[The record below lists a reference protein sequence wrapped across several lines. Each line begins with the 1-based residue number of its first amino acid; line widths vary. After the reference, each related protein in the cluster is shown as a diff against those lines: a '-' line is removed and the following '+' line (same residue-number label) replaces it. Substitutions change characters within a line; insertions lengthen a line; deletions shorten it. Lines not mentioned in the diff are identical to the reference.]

1 MDAWNSAPNAETD
14 PWSAFGGE
22 EGESIVE
29 LFESLRAKLT
39 TFFEARGCIDP
50 EELADETLQRVV
62 LKICQG
68 TEVSNLVGYS
78 YGVAKNIFKEY
89 VRREKIKQAYVDSQK
104 YRAGVEPIV
113 DEDEAQ
119 VRERRFKC
127 MEDCMAQLNKQ
138 GRWLLLEYY
147 KIKGQAKLA
156 HRKQMAEELNI
167 SREALTL
174 RVFHLKQRLKKCVH
188 ECLENT

>member
-1 MDAWNSAPNAETD
+1 MDAWNSPPNAETN

-39 TFFEARGCIDP
+39 TFFEVRRCIDP

-78 YGVAKNIFKEY
+78 YGVAKNIFMEH
-89 VRREKIKQAYVDSQK
+89 VRSEKARQAYLDSQK
-104 YRAGVEPIV
+104 YRDGVEP
-113 DEDEAQ
+113 D
-119 VRERRFKC
+119 
-127 MEDCMAQLNKQ
+127 
-138 GRWLLLEYY
+138 
-147 KIKGQAKLA
+147 
-156 HRKQMAEELNI
+156 RK
-167 SREALTL
+167 S
-174 RVFHLKQRLKKCVH
+174 VV
-188 ECLENT
+188 